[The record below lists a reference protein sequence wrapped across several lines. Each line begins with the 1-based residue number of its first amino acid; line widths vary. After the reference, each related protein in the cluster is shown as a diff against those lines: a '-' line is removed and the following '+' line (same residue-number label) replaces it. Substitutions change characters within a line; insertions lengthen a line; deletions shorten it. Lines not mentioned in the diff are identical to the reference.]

1 MELFSN
7 TWSMSETVQIISA
20 VATGIVA
27 IIAAYGAIQ
36 TRKVHT
42 IVNSQRDVMLAKI
55 EELKEELRQDNNTS
69 RVPPLSS
76 SDD

>member
-1 MELFSN
+1 
-7 TWSMSETVQIISA
+7 MSETVQIISA

-55 EELKEELRQDNNTS
+55 EELKEELRQDSNTS

>member
-1 MELFSN
+1 
-7 TWSMSETVQIISA
+7 MSETVQIISA